1 LLTIQEI
8 QKSIKEIQKTNK
20 EIQKSIGSSSIE
32 FQLGLIQSGRDLG
45 TGQGNDG
52 FPDEKQD
59 DHILN
64 SPPMASRVV
73 KNRAF
78 ICDQMNITHKCPPS
92 IHLPALE
99 QKTTKHNVLTTHRR
113 SLSKN
118 SMGNSAKITLNDFD
132 LTKVI
137 GQGRFAKVVVA
148 RKKDTSTLYAIKILN
163 KANNVKRNVKT
174 ERAVLS
180 STHHPFIVSFHW
192 AFQSKTDLF
201 FVMDFCSGGDL
212 FFRLC
217 QAGGFQESVACFYT
231 AELVRTIFFEGD
243 PLDQVLT
250 HFNSLPMSLQVLAL
264 SYLHSRG
271 VVHRDIKP
279 ENVLLDGD
287 GHVKL
292 TDFGLSKILDDE
304 LRTFSN
310 VRRPSATPIPKKKT
324 TPSSSSSSFSSSSTK
339 KDVSRLRT
347 FSICGTPEYIAPEIL
362 TRNPNG
368 HGTAV
373 DWWSLGMMVYE
384 MLTGLPPW
392 YTKDR
397 RELFRRIRKAPL
409 VFPVDVGQKAQSLIR
424 GFLTRDPNLRLG
436 ASSVLAVKNHSFFTP
451 MNWRSLQAKQID
463 PPFAPKARQTTAMD
477 TANFAKEFTRLPLYG
492 PARSKPNDAVVVGKE
507 MQDTREDTTAQSKAA
522 VTQGPLCT

>member
-1 LLTIQEI
+1 LLTPLPNTVLTIGEI
-8 QKSIKEIQKTNK
+8 QKSIEGTKSSIRSNNEHDINCIKVDSGTSAGTSAMSAHHNLVQQPCSPRKRLLTPLPIALLAIKDIQKNTKGTNK
-20 EIQKSIGSSSIE
+20 EEHSVLK
-32 FQLGLIQSGRDLG
+32 
-45 TGQGNDG
+45 
-52 FPDEKQD
+52 
-59 DHILN
+59 
-64 SPPMASRVV
+64 
-73 KNRAF
+73 KNTE
-78 ICDQMNITHKCPPS
+78 NI
-92 IHLPALE
+92 A
-99 QKTTKHNVLTTHRR
+99 
-113 SLSKN
+113 
-118 SMGNSAKITLNDFD
+118 LNDFE

-137 GQGRFAKVVVA
+137 GKGRFAKVLLA
-148 RKKDTSTLYAIKILN
+148 QKKDTGALYAIKILN
-163 KANNVKRNVKT
+163 KANIIKRKQTDHVNT

-180 STHHPFIVSFHW
+180 FTQHPFIVSWHW
-192 AFQSKTDLF
+192 TFQSKRNLF
-201 FVMDFCSGGDL
+201 FVLDFCSGGEL
-212 FFRLC
+212 FFHLSK
-217 QAGGFQESVACFYT
+217 AGAFQESVTCFYT
-231 AELVRTIFFEGD
+231 AELV
-243 PLDQVLT
+243 
-250 HFNSLPMSLQVLAL
+250 LAL
-264 SYLHSRG
+264 DYLHSRG
-271 VVHRDIKP
+271 VVHRDLKP

-362 TRNPNG
+362 TRDPNG

-373 DWWSLGMMVYE
+373 DWWSLGMLVYE

-436 ASSVLAVKNHSFFTP
+436 ASSVLAVKNHSFFSS

-507 MQDTREDTTAQSKAA
+507 MQDTTAGQAAA